1 MRLDDPDNV
10 REQYGTTDRLKARIS
25 VWRPGADG
33 RTRQDVAIEAL
44 RAVAPVRW
52 LEVGPGTGRFAARC
66 AAELGCKVIG
76 ADASPAMVAATR
88 EAGVQAV
95 QADVQD
101 LPFADGSFDAA
112 VAAWMLY
119 HVPDVDRALAELAR
133 VLRPG
138 GRLVA
143 VTNSRDHLAE
153 LWQLVGGR
161 RMESS
166 FTRENGEEQL
176 LRHFPSVERRDV
188 ATRAVFPDRKTIVD
202 YVSTLAGADVAGRVP
217 ELGGPFEAHGVTAV
231 FLADHPVPGT
241 GGSPLQIPRS
251 T

>member
-1 MRLDDPDNV
+1 VRHNDPEV
-10 REQYGTTDRLKARIS
+10 VAREYASEQGLL
-25 VWRPGADG
+25 G
-33 RTRQDVAIEAL
+33 RRAAYRFAEGPDPREIVF
-44 RAVAPVRW
+44 RAVAEVEPRRV
-52 LEVGPGTGRFAARC
+52 LEVGPGPGELAERIRDELEADVVAVDSSPRMVELTRGRGI
-66 AAELGCKVIG
+66 E
-76 ADASPAMVAATR
+76 AMV
-88 EAGVQAV
+88 G
-95 QADVQD
+95 DVQE
-101 LPFADGSFDAA
+101 LPFEDESFDCA

>member
-10 REQYGTTDRLKARIS
+10 REQYRTTDRLETRIS
-25 VWRPGADG
+25 VWQAAEDG
-33 RTRQDVAIEAL
+33 RTPQDVAMEAL
-44 RAVAPVRW
+44 RAVNPARL

-66 AAELGCKVIG
+66 AAELGCEVVG
-76 ADASPAMVAATR
+76 ADTSPAMVAATR
-88 EAGVQAV
+88 EAGIKAV

-143 VTNSRDHLAE
+143 VTNSRDHLAVM
-153 LWQLVGGR
+153 WQLVGGR
-161 RMESS
+161 RLESS
-166 FTRENGEEQL
+166 FSRENGEEQL
-176 LRHFPSVERRDV
+176 LRRFPRVERRDV
-188 ATRAVFPDRKTIVD
+188 ETRAVFRDRQTVVD
-202 YVSTLAGADVAGRVP
+202 YVSTLADASVAARVP
-217 ELGGPFEAHGVTAV
+217 ELEGPYEAQGVSTV
-231 FLADHPVPGT
+231 FVADK
-241 GGSPLQIPRS
+241 SPL
-251 T
+251 